1 MTTTPHQ
8 GTASLIKLAD
18 DLEAVAPNVLAWFD
32 HRRAAAL
39 MLKAAAEIRRLAPL
53 DPDIEASPGEN

>member
-8 GTASLIKLAD
+8 GTENLIQLAD

>member
-8 GTASLIKLAD
+8 GTASLIQLAD

-39 MLKAAAEIRRLAPL
+39 MRKAAVEIRRLAPL
-53 DPDIEASPGEN
+53 DPDIDVSPGEN